1 MKNKILAVAALCTAA
16 AGMLTGCSD
25 FLSEYSQDMIVA
37 KKVEHFNE
45 VLLGEVY
52 LPSQIRE
59 WGVSGTAV
67 AGFLNILDDFL
78 NQSQFYCVSHLFLPI
93 QMEIYIQYHTLL

>member
-67 AGFLNILDDFL
+67 AGFLNILDDFIRVI
-78 NQSQFYCVSHLFLPI
+78 FKHLIKWRFGIKLVT
-93 QMEIYIQYHTLL
+93 YFN